1 MKKSLLSLFLMLFLM
16 SPIAVSARSYLGTE
30 LPLVGKTQLPQNM
43 QAVVLGYVYSKVA
56 RDAKGCRNIMLS
68 DTKVV
73 KEKEDVVYN
82 RNGREIGGT
91 WSEEWTINACESVF
105 VVPVNFTTTGHGV
118 KYDIQNIKNK

>member
-1 MKKSLLSLFLMLFLM
+1 MKKSLLSFIVLLMVCPTVVF
-16 SPIAVSARSYLGTE
+16 AQSYLGTE